1 MERIKNMRPTPGY
14 IETEFNNA
22 VIKHIKTLNLIP
34 GITPVLSTMITSQR
48 SRIGNDY
55 GRYSLSL
62 VYPYISYT
70 ERKNKYIYVPL
81 EVDYTDK
88 DGVITVFSE
97 PEEVVSQN
105 DVDKL
110 YDILKEYLGIEMFN
124 KIAELE
130 LEDIVKNAYPKTQ
143 INARVDKYQ
152 ITVIINGDVSVSID
166 NEELQHINRNAELV
180 CTINSK
186 LEHASVHY

>member
-1 MERIKNMRPTPGY
+1 MERIKNMRQTPGY
-14 IETEFNNA
+14 TEAEFHNA

-81 EVDYTDK
+81 KVDYTDK
-88 DGVITVFSE
+88 DGVITVISE

-105 DVDKL
+105 DVDEL

-143 INARVDKYQ
+143 INAKVDKYE
-152 ITVIINGDVSVSID
+152 ITVIVNGDVSVSID
-166 NEELQHINRNAELV
+166 NEELEHINRNAELV
-180 CTINSK
+180 CAISSK
-186 LEHASVHY
+186 LEHASIHY

>member
-1 MERIKNMRPTPGY
+1 MERIKNTRPTPGY

-88 DGVITVFSE
+88 DGIITVFSE

-110 YDILKEYLGIEMFN
+110 YDILKEYLGVEMFN

-180 CTINSK
+180 CTINNK
-186 LEHASVHY
+186 LEHASIHY